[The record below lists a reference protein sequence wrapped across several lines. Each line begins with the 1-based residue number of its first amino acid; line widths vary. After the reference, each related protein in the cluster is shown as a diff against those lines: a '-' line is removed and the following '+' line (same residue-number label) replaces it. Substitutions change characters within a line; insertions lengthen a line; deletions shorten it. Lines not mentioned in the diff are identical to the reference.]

1 MRALLTSR
9 VAVRAVIAALL
20 GLALPGAGHVFLGRW
35 GRGLTF
41 MAALVSLFAL
51 GIGMHARLS
60 FYWGLDD
67 VLSVVISIG
76 QVAMGLP
83 YWLARSLGIAAG
95 QVTAPTFDYGLT
107 FTGSAGLLNLLVAL
121 DAFDTARG
129 ARP

>member
-1 MRALLTSR
+1 MAPR
-9 VAVRAVIAALL
+9 VAVRAVTAVLL
-20 GLALPGAGHVFLGRW
+20 ALALPGGGHIFLGRW
-35 GRGLTF
+35 GRGLAF
-41 MAALVSLFAL
+41 LGALVSLFAL
-51 GIGMHARLS
+51 GVGMHARLA

-76 QVAMGLP
+76 QMATGLP
-83 YWLARSLGIAAG
+83 YLAARLAGVAAG
-95 QVTAPTFDYGLT
+95 DVTAPTFDYGLT